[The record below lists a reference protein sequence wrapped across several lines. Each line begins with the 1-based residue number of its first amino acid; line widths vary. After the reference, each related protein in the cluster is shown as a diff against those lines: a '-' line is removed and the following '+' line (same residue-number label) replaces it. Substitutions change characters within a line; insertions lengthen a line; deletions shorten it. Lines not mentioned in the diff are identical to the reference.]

1 METDGSS
8 EVMTIIQV
16 FTQLFLQA
24 RQNEYKQVSQDL
36 FLSGF
41 FFPVRKCN
49 ILQEKPP
56 IQLLRGV
63 TEYNDVNNS
72 CIDMP
77 KYSPSVAA

>member
-41 FFPVRKCN
+41 FFLVRKCN